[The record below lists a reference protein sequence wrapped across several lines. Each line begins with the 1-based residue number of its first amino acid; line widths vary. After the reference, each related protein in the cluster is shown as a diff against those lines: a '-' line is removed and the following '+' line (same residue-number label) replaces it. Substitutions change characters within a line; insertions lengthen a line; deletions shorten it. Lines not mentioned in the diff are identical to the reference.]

1 MQRPSQVRK
10 QISPDQL
17 KAFDDLV
24 KNGVSPKESAFI
36 ALFMFFTV
44 HARRGF
50 EVATIAAVWGV
61 PLGF

>member
-1 MQRPSQVRK
+1 MV
-10 QISPDQL
+10 QL
-17 KAFDDLV
+17 KVFKDLV
-24 KNGVSPKESAFI
+24 TKGVSPKESAFI